1 VIAIDGPAGSG
12 KSTVARRVA
21 QALGIMLLDTG
32 AIYRSLAL
40 RARELGVAW
49 DDAGAL
55 AALCER
61 LELAF
66 SLEGEHN
73 RVLLDGRDVSDA
85 IRTPEI
91 SRGASRVS
99 ALPEVRAALLDRQ
112 RRFAACGSLVAEGRD
127 IGTVVFPSARPKVFL
142 SASPE
147 VRARR
152 RHAELLAAGRA
163 VAFEEVL
170 REQIARD
177 AADAGRAAAPLRA
190 AADAVTVD
198 TSELEIE
205 EVVARILA
213 LVDEAAREAEL
224 APGRR

>member
-1 VIAIDGPAGSG
+1 MHRVIAIDGPAGSG

-55 AALCER
+55 AALCEG

-66 SLEGEHN
+66 SLEGERN

-91 SRGASRVS
+91 SLGASRVS

-112 RRFAACGSLVAEGRD
+112 RRFAASGSLVAEGRD

-163 VAFEEVL
+163 AELEAVL

-177 AADAGRAAAPLRA
+177 AADEGRAAAPLRA

-213 LVDEAAREAEL
+213 LVDEAV
-224 APGRR
+224 RRQ